1 MLRLQ
6 PLHFFKQRSTQL
18 IHIQVVT
25 DQEGRPEAFKSFL
38 ERAKT
43 GLVAT
48 WHSFGAAF
56 KGSAGRFFFSRPKGV
71 G

>member
-1 MLRLQ
+1 MAILL
-6 PLHFFKQRSTQL
+6 
-18 IHIQVVT
+18 QVVT

-48 WHSFGAAF
+48 WQSLVQLQGGQLVEFADRDQKF
-56 KGSAGRFFFSRPKGV
+56 V